1 MFHRFRLPEKH
12 FSRGLPTIGRD
23 VKDDVLELLTLVERL
38 CDTCRMIVRQ
48 VSKVPER
55 HLLHLN
61 LRPTATSAGVGC
73 TAAIGRPQPPRHGLL
88 RAETAGGMAFSSKK
102 IK

>member
-1 MFHRFRLPEKH
+1 MFHRFRLTGKH

-23 VKDDVLELLTLVERL
+23 VKDDVRELSTLVERL

-55 HLLHLN
+55 HLLRLN
-61 LRPTATSAGVGC
+61 RRPTATAAGVGC
-73 TAAIGRPQPPRHGLL
+73 AAAICRPQPSRQGLL